1 MKIFNNLFKKKK
13 FFTEDEILER
23 NKLVKKMFKSALEMY
38 NSHACQCAYP
48 RFQQIIGIDMCSTRH
63 SFKCFDTELL
73 IDASKIY
80 FDIEKS
86 KFSDENMNEKW
97 ICKICGSTYE
107 YGWSDFSIHVERQKL
122 KLTELKVVEIGK
134 PALKPIPIYLG
145 LRGHSYPSQTEMIG
159 VHFEEFEKYMMDK

>member
-1 MKIFNNLFKKKK
+1 
-13 FFTEDEILER
+13 
-23 NKLVKKMFKSALEMY
+23 MFKSVLEMY
-38 NSHACQCAYP
+38 YSTACQCAYP
-48 RFQQIIGIDMCSTRH
+48 RFQQIIGIDMSGTRH

-86 KFSDENMNEKW
+86 KFSDENINKKW

-145 LRGHSYPSQTEMIG
+145 LKGHSYPSQTEIIG
-159 VHFEEFEKYMMDK
+159 VDFEEFEKYMMDK